1 MQLADWLAHQ
11 EAQHPKAIEL
21 GLDRVRAVA
30 LRLGLL
36 PWSIPSVIVGGTN
49 GKGSTVALLTALAR
63 EAGLKVGTYTSPHL
77 QRYNERVEIN
87 GEPVA
92 DAPLTRAFERIE
104 AARGE
109 ISLTF
114 FEYGTLAAFLV
125 FAEQAVDAA
134 VIEVGLGGRLDA
146 TNIIDADV
154 AVLCSVGLDHQD
166 WLGPTVEEIGRE
178 KSGIFR
184 AGRPV
189 ILGSAT
195 MPHSV
200 GEATRRLGAIVQAL
214 DQDFRVVAGDAFSW
228 SWQAAES
235 SHGPLPPPSLLG
247 PMQRRNAAVAIA
259 AFLQWLR
266 VRPELA
272 SHLPTHEIQTTMIAA
287 ALQRARLRGRVQRV
301 APASPADPE
310 WSLDVAHIEDSSRVL
325 AEALRSLPPARRTLG
340 VVGILADKDADMI
353 GRQLAPVIDE
363 WVLCALDGSRGCSA
377 EQLRRRLPAQCRSVA
392 LAPDVPHGCA
402 AARALAGAGDR
413 IVVFGSFHVVG
424 PALDW
429 LGL

>member
-1 MQLADWLAHQ
+1 MQLTDWLAHQ

-21 GLDRVRAVA
+21 GLERVRAVA
-30 LRLGLL
+30 LKLGLL
-36 PWSIPSVIVGGTN
+36 PWSIPAVIVGGTN
-49 GKGSTVALLTALAR
+49 GKGSTVAFLTALAR

-92 DAPLTRAFERIE
+92 DALLISAFERIE
-104 AARGE
+104 VARGA

-114 FEYGTLAAFLV
+114 FEYGTLAAFIV
-125 FAEQAVDAA
+125 FAEQAIDAA

-166 WLGPTVEEIGRE
+166 WLGPTIEDIGRE

-189 ILGSAT
+189 ILGSAN
-195 MPHSV
+195 MPNSV
-200 GEATRRLGAIVQAL
+200 TEATRRLGAIVHTL
-214 DQDFRVVAGDAFSW
+214 DQHFEVVAGDSGSW
-228 SWQAAES
+228 CWQSAER
-235 SHGPLPPPSLLG
+235 SHGPLPSPSLLG
-247 PMQRRNAAVAIA
+247 PMQQRNAAVAIA
-259 AFLQWLR
+259 ALLQWLR

-272 SHLPTHEIQTTMIAA
+272 SRLPTHDVQTSLIAA
-287 ALQRARLRGRVQRV
+287 ALQSARLRGRVQRV
-301 APASPADPE
+301 APREPTDPE
-310 WSLDVAHIEDSSRVL
+310 WILDVAHNEDSSRVL
-325 AEALRSLPPARRTLG
+325 AEALGSLPPARRTFG

-353 GRQLAPVIDE
+353 GRHLAPVIDT

-377 EQLRRRLPAQCRSVA
+377 EDLRRRLPKQCRSVA

-402 AARALAGAGDR
+402 TARALAGEGDR

>member
-11 EAQHPKAIEL
+11 EAQHPKVIEL

-92 DAPLTRAFERIE
+92 DAPFTRAFERIE

-195 MPHSV
+195 MPNSV

-214 DQDFRVVAGDAFSW
+214 DQDFRVVAGDASSW

-310 WSLDVAHIEDSSRVL
+310 WILDVAHNEDSSRVL

>member
-49 GKGSTVALLTALAR
+49 GKGSTVAFLTALAR

-114 FEYGTLAAFLV
+114 FEYGTLAAFFV

-195 MPHSV
+195 MPNSV

-214 DQDFRVVAGDAFSW
+214 DQDFRVVAGDASSW

-247 PMQRRNAAVAIA
+247 PMQRRNAAAAIA

-310 WSLDVAHIEDSSRVL
+310 WILDVAHNEDSSRVL